1 MNNNF
6 VKKNKFISNDNLD
19 YNKQPYY
26 GIESDTNAQFD
37 EIKSNYN
44 NREKTQMVLSS
55 TLNPY
60 DYDLDVKNNIQ
71 DKEKKENDY
80 MYFTPYDQGPG
91 RGFGNASVNNSI
103 RLGENGRNDTQ
114 LFKSHRE
121 SEIVD
126 RFQFIDNR
134 FNNPNNLVFP
144 FPRSGETTRK
154 VNSFS
159 NAGDFINNYQSS
171 TPNLT
176 KKEIFGNFEE
186 ETMQFNYDVPQP
198 NREIINNINNNNEI
212 QRQNQ
217 REYIKQREIYEN
229 KYKLESE
236 QYKRDFEKQMAQQM
250 AQQNNK

>member
-1 MNNNF
+1 MNNKF
-6 VKKNKFISNDNLD
+6 EKKNKFIANNCLD

-26 GIESDTNAQFD
+26 SVESNTNAQFD

-55 TLNPY
+55 NLNPY
-60 DYDLDVKNNIQ
+60 DYDLDFKNNI
-71 DKEKKENDY
+71 KEQKQTNY

-91 RGFGNASVNNSI
+91 RGFGNANINNTI
-103 RLGENGRNDTQ
+103 RVGENGRNDTHQ
-114 LFKSHRE
+114 FKYFRE

-144 FPRSGETTRK
+144 FPRSGENTRK

-159 NAGDFINNYQSS
+159 NAGDFINNYQTT
-171 TPNLT
+171 TPNLV

-186 ETMQFNYDVPQP
+186 AMHFNYDIP
-198 NREIINNINNNNEI
+198 NSNNQIINKINHNNEI
-212 QRQNQ
+212 ERNQ
-217 REYIKQREIYEN
+217 QYEAHKMHIAHEQ
-229 KYKLESE
+229 KYNLQAE
-236 QYKRDFEKQMAQQM
+236 QYKKDFEKQMAQQK
-250 AQQNNK
+250 AQQK